1 MKRIVPVAALVA
13 GTLAALPAAAA
24 DTISAVYA
32 FPKTVVYSKSFIDF
46 VEKANAAGKGV
57 FTIQLRG
64 GPEAIGMFQ
73 QGNAVRD
80 GVVDMIYGPCSF
92 YAAALPE
99 CDAMVATTID
109 GPTARKNGGWDLFNQ
124 IHQKRMGVY
133 YLGWMD
139 SGIKFNI
146 WTIKEPKFDA
156 QGSLDLRGVKLR
168 GNPIYN
174 AFFEKT
180 LGASPITIPSTEL
193 YTALERGTVDA
204 SGWTQIGIMDLNWD
218 KYLKFRVEPA
228 FFSTDLGVVVNLKK
242 WNALSAKTREILQQQ
257 AIAHEVAS
265 MKALADLRVKEF
277 AELEKRGIK
286 VVSMSPEAG
295 KRYLAGARASTL
307 ERMKERVEKAGG
319 MENYDRMIQLFTP
332 N

>member
-1 MKRIVPVAALVA
+1 MKRLVSITALVA
-13 GTLAALPAAAA
+13 GALAAVPAAAA
-24 DTISAVYA
+24 DVITAVYA
-32 FPKTVVYSKSFIDF
+32 FPKTLIYSKSFIDF

-57 FTIQLRG
+57 FEIQLRG

-109 GPTARKNGGWDLFNQ
+109 GPTARKNGGWELFNQ
-124 IHQKRMGVY
+124 VHRKRMGVV

-146 WTIKEPKFDA
+146 WSVREPKLDA
-156 QGSLDLRGVKLR
+156 QGNLDLRGVKLR

-193 YTALERGTVDA
+193 YTALERGTVDM
-204 SGWTQIGIMDLNWD
+204 SGWTQIGIMDLSWD
-218 KYLKFRVEPA
+218 KYLKYRIEPS
-228 FFSTDLGVVVNLKK
+228 FFSTDLGVVANGKK
-242 WNALSAKTREILQQQ
+242 WSSLSAKTREILQKV
-257 AIAHEVAS
+257 AIAHEVES
-265 MKALADLRVKEF
+265 MKALAELRTKEF
-277 AELEKRGIK
+277 VELEKRGLK
-286 VVSMSPEAG
+286 VVAMSPEGA
-295 KRYLAGARASTL
+295 KRYLQGARASTL
-307 ERMKERVEKAGG
+307 ARMKERLEKSGG
-319 MENYDRMIQLFTP
+319 TENYDRLIQLFTP

>member
-1 MKRIVPVAALVA
+1 MKRFASVAALVA
-13 GTLAALPAAAA
+13 GALAVLPALAA

-32 FPKTVVYSKSFIDF
+32 FPKTVVYSKSFIEF

-109 GPTARKNGGWDLFNQ
+109 GPTARRNGGWELFNQ
-124 IHQKRMGVY
+124 VHQKRMSVH

-146 WTIKEPKFDA
+146 WTVREPKFDA
-156 QGSLDLRGVKLR
+156 QGNIDLRGVKLR

-218 KYLKFRVEPA
+218 KYLKYRIEPA
-228 FFSTDLGVVVNLKK
+228 FFSTDLGVVVNGKK
-242 WNALSAKTREILQQQ
+242 WSALSAKTREILGKV
-257 AIAHEVAS
+257 AMEHETAS
-265 MKALADLRVKEF
+265 MKALAELRTKEF
-277 AELEKRGIK
+277 AELEKRGLK
-286 VVSMSPEAG
+286 AVSMGPEAA
-295 KRYLAGARASTL
+295 KRYLEGSRASTL
-307 ERMKERVEKAGG
+307 ARMKERLEKSGG
-319 MENYDRMIQLFTP
+319 AENYDRLVQLFTP